1 MTLAPV
7 ERLNIGISAG
17 AVAASMAL
25 GSPWFTTSLAAGA
38 ILEAVNL
45 GAIYRGAQEL
55 FRGEVQSGSAWV
67 GLFAMRFTLLG
78 VAIFIVMQAGAHP
91 IALLIG
97 LSLAMPAVVIDAWRS
112 RPPVLDASQLPTV
125 PPDDPS
131 WDRWSAWRVREMDQ
145 PLDDEHFILDAAVD
159 ANATDTPEDL
169 SPDDLAKEDA

>member
-1 MTLAPV
+1 MRYSRAAWHDWRTAAIACSIQSHGCS
-7 ERLNIGISAG
+7 RR
-17 AVAASMAL
+17 AVGTRA
-25 GSPWFTTSLAAGA
+25 
-38 ILEAVNL
+38 
-45 GAIYRGAQEL
+45 
-55 FRGEVQSGSAWV
+55 
-67 GLFAMRFTLLG
+67 
-78 VAIFIVMQAGAHP
+78 